1 MQKRIL
7 GIILTFAVL
16 LCSLPFA
23 LSTQADTSDT
33 AKPIYKMLED
43 HESLNSDSD
52 ATSAWKYEVE
62 SDTASLGTFGYSSNG
77 GVDGSKCVWLD
88 YRMPYTWSFYRI
100 GKNITVEGDGLQ
112 FWIKNTHA
120 INVSVQFVSDGSY
133 VGNKQEYNLE
143 PGQKYLSFAWAD
155 TGLTA
160 GNTYETRIEFTYDED
175 HTGEIYLDNLSLYGE
190 KKEEEIDPT
199 HKTFGDDVIIW
210 DNMDYAGYDEAKQFW
225 NPEHYNLDGQGI
237 TGYLET
243 DTENV
248 YGGTGTSLKMVYD
261 RTKTNWRSAAW
272 VNMGSEFAP
281 ISVRGEGLT
290 FWFKSDR
297 SGTIKVS
304 SLDNEWGTAAV
315 TDIPVI
321 AGENIVQV
329 PWSSFEK
336 NDQPATVTQL
346 KQIIIGFDDDDV
358 GNTGTAWLDAIGFY
372 GVKED
377 SYDEW
382 DLLPPDSYDDYID
395 GAVSSEENFDQYTSV
410 DDLEFY
416 LAWANS
422 QNANTQLVENGSGFA
437 ILFNYTLDVN
447 STANMACYKTFEEID
462 LGGGISFYAKADTEA
477 YVELQLTLDGNSD
490 DVYVTHIKTSTEGK
504 KYSIPFSAFWKKDD
518 KSTGIDTASDHTH
531 TVTQMVFVT
540 GYGITP
546 PVIGV
551 VPSGSITVDDIQFT
565 DSEKEIA
572 HPEAFDRTEN
582 GVRFQSEAGQFPVL
596 STLKIQKRYGWKQWA
611 SRMVQYTLCSI

>member
-1 MQKRIL
+1 M
-7 GIILTFAVL
+7 
-16 LCSLPFA
+16 
-23 LSTQADTSDT
+23 
-33 AKPIYKMLED
+33 
-43 HESLNSDSD
+43 
-52 ATSAWKYEVE
+52 
-62 SDTASLGTFGYSSNG
+62 
-77 GVDGSKCVWLD
+77 
-88 YRMPYTWSFYRI
+88 
-100 GKNITVEGDGLQ
+100 
-112 FWIKNTHA
+112 
-120 INVSVQFVSDGSY
+120 
-133 VGNKQEYNLE
+133 
-143 PGQKYLSFAWAD
+143 
-155 TGLTA
+155 
-160 GNTYETRIEFTYDED
+160 
-175 HTGEIYLDNLSLYGE
+175 
-190 KKEEEIDPT
+190 
-199 HKTFGDDVIIW
+199 
-210 DNMDYAGYDEAKQFW
+210 
-225 NPEHYNLDGQGI
+225 
-237 TGYLET
+237 
-243 DTENV
+243 
-248 YGGTGTSLKMVYD
+248 
-261 RTKTNWRSAAW
+261 
-272 VNMGSEFAP
+272 
-281 ISVRGEGLT
+281 
-290 FWFKSDR
+290 
-297 SGTIKVS
+297 
-304 SLDNEWGTAAV
+304 
-315 TDIPVI
+315 
-321 AGENIVQV
+321 
-329 PWSSFEK
+329 
-336 NDQPATVTQL
+336 
-346 KQIIIGFDDDDV
+346 
-358 GNTGTAWLDAIGFY
+358 
-372 GVKED
+372 KED
-377 SYDEW
+377 SHDEW

-596 STLKIQKRYGWKQWA
+596 STLKIQKQSLDADSEKVWLETMGKPNGSIYTMLDIIVENMNGKSVDPEGQVKLTFDLPAGATAENVSLYMCYMDGSAEKQNITFA
-611 SRMVQYTLCSI
+611 DGKAILNTYFLGTFALVIDESADDVTIPSTGEEFPVAVLLLFAISSGTIVAVRRKKA